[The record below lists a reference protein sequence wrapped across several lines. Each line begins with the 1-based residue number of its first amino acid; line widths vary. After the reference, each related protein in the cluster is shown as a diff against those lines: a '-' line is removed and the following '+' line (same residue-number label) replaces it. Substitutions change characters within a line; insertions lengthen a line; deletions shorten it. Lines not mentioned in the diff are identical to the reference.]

1 MKRLLLTNI
10 VTFAAAPLIYQGLAV
25 LCAWAGDRWS
35 R

>member
-1 MKRLLLTNI
+1 MKRLVLSNV
-10 VTFAAAPLIYQGLAV
+10 VTFAVAPLVWQGIAL